1 MVHGLNEF
9 LRFVNN
15 KVICVK
21 NCNDRRYI
29 RYLQY
34 KTDNY
39 VINFEIT
46 IHWIQDNTI
55 REDCRFNVFKNKTN
69 KYSFHT
75 TDSVRL
81 RTIKYAF

>member
-29 RYLQY
+29 RYVQY
-34 KTDNY
+34 KTENY

-46 IHWIQDNTI
+46 IH
-55 REDCRFNVFKNKTN
+55 
-69 KYSFHT
+69 
-75 TDSVRL
+75 
-81 RTIKYAF
+81 